1 MQRLL
6 DLVPYSFAVWWR
18 HFLVWRRM
26 IWSSLTMQM
35 VNPVLYLFAFGFG
48 LGAVISNM
56 GGLNYLAF
64 VVPGMMAYSA
74 MFTASFES
82 TISAYSRLTMQ
93 QTWGAILATPV
104 TLLELLLGEAGWAIA
119 KGLFSALGVVLVGYF
134 WGGVGSI
141 VGALLSFLVLALACF
156 TYAACGLAATAY
168 AKHWEFVS
176 YFMTFWVTPNFIFSG
191 VFFSIDRFPGYIEAL
206 SWILPTTHVISI
218 IRPLTAGQT
227 PDLLMTLVHLLFLI
241 VIGGLMFFLAHRKL
255 KDRLFD

>member
-1 MQRLL
+1 MQQLL

-18 HFLVWRRM
+18 HFLVWQRT
-26 IWSSLTMQM
+26 IWSSLTLQM

-48 LGAVISNM
+48 LGAIISDM
-56 GGLNYLAF
+56 GGLSYLTF

-74 MFTASFES
+74 MFTTSFEA

-104 TLLELLLGEAGWAIA
+104 TLLELLLGEVGWAIA
-119 KGLFSALGVVLVGYF
+119 KGLLSAFGVVLVGYF
-134 WGGVGSI
+134 WGGVDSLF
-141 VGALLSFLVLALACF
+141 GAFLSFIVLTLACF

-168 AKHWEFVS
+168 AKRWEFVS

-191 VFFSIDRFPGYIEAL
+191 VFFSIDRFPNYIEVL
-206 SWILPTTHVISI
+206 SWILPTTHVIAI

-241 VIGGLMFFLAHRKL
+241 VLGGLMFFLAHRKL

>member
-1 MQRLL
+1 MDKIL

-18 HFLVWRRM
+18 HFLVWQRT
-26 IWSSLTMQM
+26 IWSSLTLQM

-48 LGAVISNM
+48 LGAIISDM
-56 GGLNYLAF
+56 GGLSYLAF

-74 MFTASFES
+74 MFTTSFEA

-93 QTWGAILATPV
+93 KTWGAILATPV
-104 TLLELLLGEAGWAIA
+104 SLLELLLGEAGWAIA
-119 KGLFSALGVVLVGYF
+119 KGLLSAFGVVLVGYL
-134 WGGVGSI
+134 WGGVGSL
-141 VGALLSFLVLALACF
+141 VGALLSFLVLTLACF

-168 AKHWEFVS
+168 AKHWEFIS

-191 VFFSIDRFPGYIEAL
+191 VFFSIDRFPDYIEVL

-218 IRPLTAGQT
+218 IRPLTAGQ
-227 PDLLMTLVHLLFLI
+227 PLDPLATLAHLLVLI
-241 VIGGLMFFLAHRKL
+241 TLGGLMFFLAHRKL